1 MLNPQAGCR
10 VNYYHI
16 EMENGENMTLADKLK
31 EARKNVGFTQIELAE
46 KLCVSRQAITKWES
60 GKGIP
65 DVDNLRMISKVLNVS
80 IDFLLDDA
88 EELDKTVIKEQIN
101 LDDYAKE
108 GKLRNKKDAVVYV
121 KYPDAD
127 ITPLLAKKKSTKGQ
141 KVFGEL
147 LGWLTDA
154 PFGTD
159 ELFNQIADMKNAY
172 YLVQQD
178 DKQIFVTVTEDF
190 IESKVMAKNITG
202 DKFEI
207 GDYKYQKA
215 VYKVEK

>member
-1 MLNPQAGCR
+1 
-10 VNYYHI
+10 
-16 EMENGENMTLADKLK
+16 MTQ
-31 EARKNVGFTQIELAE
+31 E
-46 KLCVSRQAITKWES
+46 

-80 IDFLLDDA
+80 IDFLLDD
-88 EELDKTVIKEQIN
+88 EGVLDKTVIKEQIN
-101 LDDYAKE
+101 LDDYVKE
-108 GKLRNKKDAVVYV
+108 GKLRSKKDAVVYA
-121 KYPDAD
+121 KYPDAE
-127 ITPLLAKKKSTKGQ
+127 IIPLLAKKKSTKGQ

-159 ELFNQIADMKNAY
+159 EIFNQIADVHNAY
-172 YLVQQD
+172 YLVQQEEI
-178 DKQIFVTVTEDF
+178 QIFVTVTEDF
-190 IESKVMAKNITG
+190 IESKVMVKNITG

>member
-1 MLNPQAGCR
+1 
-10 VNYYHI
+10 
-16 EMENGENMTLADKLK
+16 MTLAEKLK
-31 EARKNVGFTQIELAE
+31 EARKNAGLTQIELAE
-46 KLCVSRQAITKWES
+46 KMCVSRQAITKWET

-65 DVDNLRMISKVLNVS
+65 DVDNLKVISKVLNVS
-80 IDFLLDDA
+80 IDFLLDD
-88 EELDKTVIKEQIN
+88 EEILDKTIRKEQIN
-101 LDDYAKE
+101 LNDYVKE
-108 GKLRNKKDAVVYV
+108 GKLRSKKDAVVYV
-121 KYPDAD
+121 KYPDAE

-159 ELFNQIADMKNAY
+159 EVFNQIADARNAY
-172 YLVQQD
+172 YLVLQD
-178 DKQIFVTVTEDF
+178 GKQILVTVTDDF
-190 IESKVMAKNITG
+190 IESKVMAKKIIG

-207 GDYKYQKA
+207 GEYKYQKA